1 MASVRTFRKD
11 HLESKREK
19 DVQILFAPKVITTC
33 SLTNVAFLEILMEL
47 RMLSVFVKLE
57 SLLCC
62 KIRRRG
68 QREGGILSCPQ
79 QIGKGNNDRKCF
91 SP

>member
-1 MASVRTFRKD
+1 MASVRIFRKN

-19 DVQILFAPKVITTC
+19 DFQILFAPKVRTTC
-33 SLTNVAFLEILMEL
+33 SLTNVAFLEILMGL
-47 RMLSVFVKLE
+47 MMLSVFVKLE

-62 KIRRRG
+62 NIRRRG

-79 QIGKGNNDRKCF
+79 QIGKEHNDRKCF